1 MRDETPMVIDCQ
13 TCPVRQVRCDDCI
26 VTALGGLP
34 LIRLTDAGLRDRELP
49 LDPAERRALDV
60 MVNAGLVGRAHAATV
75 SARRELWSGV
85 QAVG

>member
-1 MRDETPMVIDCQ
+1 MRNETPMVIDCQ

-34 LIRLTDAGLRDRELP
+34 LMRLTDAGLHDRELP
-49 LDPAERRALDV
+49 LDSAERRALDV
-60 MVNAGLVGRAHAATV
+60 LVHSGLVNPAHAATV
-75 SARRELWSGV
+75 SARPEPWSGV